1 MITSPRKVTTKPG
14 QLSDAVTEPTL
25 GVGTSPGHSTVIF
38 AGQVMVG
45 FSVSLIVTV
54 NVQVSAPQL
63 FVAMISTL
71 VVPILK
77 NDPLPSPLPV
87 PVVAPVKVYV
97 TTGTGIP
104 VIVGV

>member
-1 MITSPRKVTTKPG
+1 
-14 QLSDAVTEPTL
+14 
-25 GVGTSPGHSTVIF
+25 
-38 AGQVMVG
+38 MVG

-63 FVAMISTL
+63 LVAMISTL

-97 TTGTGIP
+97 TTGTGMP
-104 VIVGV
+104 VIVGE